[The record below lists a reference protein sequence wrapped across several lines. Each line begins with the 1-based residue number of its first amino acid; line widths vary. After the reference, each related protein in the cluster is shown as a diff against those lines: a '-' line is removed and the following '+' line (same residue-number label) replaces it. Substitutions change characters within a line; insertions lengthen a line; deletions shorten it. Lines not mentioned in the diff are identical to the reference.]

1 MGWNVLKRVLIAG
14 SHLIK
19 LKCNNNF
26 HKLLSRIFHENPKRK
41 QSNMVCIVLKT
52 TRQTLALV
60 LVVMFMV
67 LILMFTFFYARLFH
81 FLKKKQEN
89 NGKITTLL
97 LLISSKIIFHNINF
111 SCSPLKLK
119 LNKYLQ
125 CFSQRM
131 LSVLIL
137 KNWMGKNCKENFH
150 SVLALS
156 LIVMYKFWII

>member
-1 MGWNVLKRVLIAG
+1 MKIQNVNRAAWLVSFLKLQD
-14 SHLIK
+14 
-19 LKCNNNF
+19 
-26 HKLLSRIFHENPKRK
+26 KLLLLCLFSCSWFWFWCFH
-41 QSNMVCIVLKT
+41 
-52 TRQTLALV
+52 
-60 LVVMFMV
+60 
-67 LILMFTFFYARLFH
+67 FYARLFH

-97 LLISSKIIFHNINF
+97 LSISSKIIFHNINF

-119 LNKYLQ
+119 LNKCLQ

-150 SVLALS
+150 SVLASS

>member
-1 MGWNVLKRVLIAG
+1 MKIQNVNRVTWFVSFLKLQD
-14 SHLIK
+14 
-19 LKCNNNF
+19 
-26 HKLLSRIFHENPKRK
+26 KLLLLCFFSCSWFWFWCFH
-41 QSNMVCIVLKT
+41 
-52 TRQTLALV
+52 
-60 LVVMFMV
+60 FD
-67 LILMFTFFYARLFH
+67 ARLFH

-97 LLISSKIIFHNINF
+97 LLISSKIIFHNNNF